1 MRVSDRDKAS
11 MVIGGIEGAG
21 LGQGPSNHIAL
32 PSNLHPGVVIAA
44 TMDTKGE
51 QVDFLRAE
59 LEARGVAVTVVDC
72 GIRPAGEHPI
82 DVPADLVARFAGSDI
97 QSVRSWP
104 ERAPALAQM
113 LDGLEHCVRA
123 LLEQGLMEG
132 FIGIGGG
139 TNAALAGRAFRVLPY
154 GLPKIL
160 VSTAVSGDTKP
171 FIEGNDAVLIHPV
184 VDFIGL
190 NAPLRAS
197 LTRAAATM
205 ASMLPIS
212 FWKGDEDLTIIGI
225 TAVGATTAAAEI
237 ADGFFRGHGYGT
249 YVFHARGPGGIAF
262 EELIGQGRITAAFD
276 LATTEVSDEVLGGLR
291 SAGPTRLEAAIKAGI
306 PQVVVPGAIDLV
318 NFGGL
323 ETVPDRYRQ
332 RQLITHTPA
341 STLLRISAEES
352 RQVGEWMAR
361 KLENARAPASVF
373 VPALGFSSY
382 DRPSSVYRDEAA
394 SAAFVE
400 GLTGG
405 LKHRPD
411 IEIHVLDL
419 HINDPRFVLSACERM
434 QTYLQTAKQQETTNG

>member
-1 MRVSDRDKAS
+1 MNDRNQARTATDDNI
-11 MVIGGIEGAG
+11 IGSEFG
-21 LGQGPSNHIAL
+21 LGLSGAIAL
-32 PSNLHPGVVIAA
+32 PSGLRPGIVIAA

-59 LEARGVAVTVVDC
+59 LEARGVIVTVVDC
-72 GIRPAGEHPI
+72 GIRPAADHRIEI
-82 DVPADLVARFAGSDI
+82 PADLVAQFAGSDI

-113 LDGLEHCVRA
+113 LDGLEHCVRT
-123 LLEQGLMEG
+123 LLGQGLITG

-160 VSTAVSGDTKP
+160 VSTAASGDTKP

-205 ASMLPIS
+205 VSMLPIS
-212 FWKGDEDLTIIGI
+212 FWKGDEDLTIVGI
-225 TAVGATTAAAEI
+225 TAVGATTAAAE
-237 ADGFFRGHGYGT
+237 AAEGFFRGHGYGT

-262 EELIGQGRITAAFD
+262 EELIGQGRITGAFD
-276 LATTEVSDEVLGGLR
+276 LATTEISDEVLGGLR

-306 PQVVVPGAIDLV
+306 PQVVIPGAVDLV
-318 NFGGL
+318 NFGGI
-323 ETVPDRYRQ
+323 ETVPDRYRN

-341 STLLRISAEES
+341 STLLRISSDES
-352 RQVGEWMAR
+352 RQVGAWMAR
-361 KLENARAPASVF
+361 KLVAARAPVSVF

-382 DRPSSVYRDEAA
+382 DRPGSIYRDEAA

-405 LKHRPD
+405 LKQRPD
-411 IEIHVLDL
+411 IEIQVLDL

-434 QTYLQTAKQQETTNG
+434 QTYLQTAKQQEKTNG